1 MKLSAVPVLMVFTK
15 LDVLTEQTRF
25 TVEAN
30 HPNKDEN
37 AINDLLQKEMKRKL
51 WETYLQPLRSVTET
65 VKIPRAV
72 VSGEDASK
80 FHCLIL
86 SSASQ

>member
-1 MKLSAVPVLMVFTK
+1 MVFTK
-15 LDVLTEQTRF
+15 LDVLREQTRL

-37 AINDLLQKEMKRKL
+37 AINDLLQKEIKRKL
-51 WETYLQPLRSVTET
+51 CETYLQPLRSVTER
-65 VKIPRAV
+65 VKIPHAV
-72 VSGEDASK
+72 VSGEGASK